1 MMALEIKD
9 EFKIS
14 DVKSLGDMASILQNK
29 TFSRIANKFFKQYM
43 KIADYLQAPLLKI
56 LKYTGGPIGRL
67 LGFAPVKYDVVRLPE
82 HLVQTLDGAKLATDV
97 FLPKHIYNNGK
108 VKKAPTLLIR
118 LPYWKNMVSILG
130 FLFASMGY
138 VTVLQDCRGTA
149 ASNPYG
155 TLAVT
160 FYLRPDGLTTLRWIT
175 YQPWYNG
182 KIGMWGISFFGITQL
197 TVSWKNFDMLTC
209 LNPAQCSFTSVLY
222 HQGGLYPLGMAID
235 VHRLFLAIAYNRDP
249 NIEGLAVFFRENGLS
264 DLLYTNPLAGAY
276 NEPLDSKKALLNIK
290 DLAPIKDPE
299 KLTNILNETYNLT
312 FNFHAEDDGSLKK
325 FLKEGLLKRR
335 MNLNYRYLP
344 YSFYFP
350 EANPENMKTPMLLIA
365 AWADMFVEQILDD
378 IELIQEK
385 FPDYFKKNFKVVIGP
400 GAHGGMDNIPSGLK
414 MLPDTK
420 RMFGLYQNFFP
431 FWWFDFWLN
440 NNKENRNLSKIPPIR
455 CWIVNKKI
463 WRHFSKWPPKT
474 DELKFYLH
482 SKFGDANSRFGQGKL
497 SNIEPIEEKPDIFQF
512 DPSNPVPTVGGRFLF
527 FSLSGYHNQDK
538 LEERKDILV
547 YTSDK
552 LKKGIEV
559 IGNIKIVF
567 FASSTAKDTDFTVK
581 LVDVGRTALNVMDS
595 GVRARFRDGL
605 ENPSLIEPDK
615 IYKYEIKIG
624 RTAWY
629 FKKGHK
635 IRIEISSSNFPRF
648 NVHSNLVGE
657 KTELGYQIATQKIFH
672 DAEHQ
677 SHLILPV
684 FKGK

>member
-1 MMALEIKD
+1 M
-9 EFKIS
+9 
-14 DVKSLGDMASILQNK
+14 
-29 TFSRIANKFFKQYM
+29 
-43 KIADYLQAPLLKI
+43 
-56 LKYTGGPIGRL
+56 LKYIGSPILRL
-67 LGFAPVKYDVVRLPE
+67 LGMAPIVDDVIRLPE
-82 HLVQTLDGAKLATDV
+82 HLVQTLDCAKLATDV
-97 FLPKHIYNNGK
+97 YLPKNIYNDGK

-130 FLFASMGY
+130 YLFASMGY
-138 VTVLQDCRGTA
+138 VTILQDCRGTA

-175 YQPWYNG
+175 YQPWYNE

-197 TVSWKNFDMLTC
+197 TLSWKNFDMLTC
-209 LNPAQCSFTSVLY
+209 LNPAQCSYTSVLF
-222 HQGGLYPLGMAID
+222 HQGGLFPLGMAID
-235 VHRLFLAIAYNRDP
+235 VHRLFLTIAYNKDP
-249 NIEGLAVFFRENGLS
+249 NLAGFAVFFKENGLS
-264 DLLYTNPLAGAY
+264 DILYENLLASAY
-276 NEPLDSKKALLNIK
+276 NEPLDSKRALLHIK

-299 KLTNILNETYNLT
+299 KLTNILNKTYKVS
-312 FNFHAEDDGSLKK
+312 FNFHEKDDGSLKK
-325 FLKEGLLKRR
+325 FLKEAVLLRK

-344 YSFYFP
+344 YGFYFP
-350 EANPENMKTPMLLIA
+350 ETETDQMKTPILLIA
-365 AWADMFVEQILDD
+365 AWADMFVEQVLDD

-385 FPDYFKKNFKVVIGP
+385 FPDYFKKHFKVVIGP
-400 GAHGGMDNIPSGLK
+400 GAHGGMDNIPQLPK
-414 MLPDTK
+414 LLPDTK

-431 FWWFDFWLN
+431 FWWFDFWLK
-440 NNKENRNLSKIPPIR
+440 NNKECRDLSKIPPIR
-455 CWIVNKKI
+455 CWIVNKKK
-463 WRHFSKWPPKT
+463 WRHFSKWPPQT
-474 DELKFYLH
+474 DELRFYLH

-497 SNIEPIEEKPDIFQF
+497 YHLEQKENEKPDSYEF

-527 FSLSGYHNQDK
+527 FSLSGYRNQNK

-559 IGNIKIVF
+559 IGEVKIVF
-567 FASSTAKDTDFTVK
+567 YALSSAEDTDFMVK
-581 LVDVGRTALNVMDS
+581 LVDVHNNRKALNVIDS

-605 ENPSLIEPDK
+605 ENPALIEPDK
-615 IYKYEIKIG
+615 IYKYELRIG

-657 KTELGYQIATQKIFH
+657 KTENGYQIATQKIFH
-672 DAEHQ
+672 DAKHQ
-677 SHLILPV
+677 SYLALPV
-684 FKGK
+684 FKKN